1 MVPVTVK
8 FDDDTL
14 AQLDAF
20 IERGA
25 AGNRTEALRAALKS
39 WLKAQRDAELVEQYR
54 KGYGEFPVEEDPDL
68 APWTNLT
75 AEDRGSAHD
84 ELGEPWDFGE

>member
-8 FDDDTL
+8 FDDASL

-25 AGNRTEALRAALKS
+25 AGSRTEALRAALKS

-54 KGYGEFPVEEDPDL
+54 KGYGEFPVEDDPDL
-68 APWTNLT
+68 APWATT
-75 AEDRGSAHD
+75 PWPSPFDDDGE
-84 ELGEPWDFGE
+84 ELIP

>member
-8 FDDDTL
+8 FDEDSL

-25 AGNRTEALRAALKS
+25 AGNRTDALRAALKS
-39 WLKAQRDAELVEQYR
+39 WLRAQRDAELLEQYR
-54 KGYGEFPVEEDPDL
+54 RGYGAFPEEDDPDL
-68 APWTNLT
+68 KVW
-75 AEDRGSAHD
+75 RGAASFD
-84 ELGEPWDFGE
+84 FDDDGEELIP

>member
-8 FDDDTL
+8 LDEASL

-25 AGNRTEALRAALKS
+25 SGNRSDALRAALKS

-54 KGYGEFPVEEDPDL
+54 RGYGEFPVEEDPDL
-68 APWTNLT
+68 APWTRV
-75 AEDRGSAHD
+75 AGADRGSAFD
-84 ELGEPWDFGE
+84 DDGEELIP